1 LLDREVYLY
10 YNDGNAYASRPDLL
24 WLIIVSDYYTVSTSL
39 TDSVDT
45 KDEVVLRWQ
54 VHLAKEEPRKLFV
67 VIAAIV
73 AMAALALVWIGPIG
87 VITTAFVLVGA
98 LSEFLLPITFIIT
111 PTHVSAST
119 LVGKRIMAWKDAK
132 KCYVTDDGVK
142 ISPLPRASRLEAFR
156 GVYLLFGDHKQ
167 EVLDIV
173 ARLKPNDG

>member
-1 LLDREVYLY
+1 MNVSDLY
-10 YNDGNAYASRPDLL
+10 Y
-24 WLIIVSDYYTVSTSL
+24 VSTSL
-39 TDSVDT
+39 TDSLST

-73 AMAALALVWIGPIG
+73 AMAALACVWIGPIG
-87 VITTAFVLVGA
+87 VIATAFMLAGA
-98 LSEFLLPITFIIT
+98 LSDFLMPTTFVITT
-111 PTHVSAST
+111 TQVSAST
-119 LVGKRIMAWKDAK
+119 IVGKRIMAWKDVK

-142 ISPLPRASRLEAFR
+142 VSPLPRASRLEAYR

-167 EVLDIV
+167 EVLDAV